1 MLLLAVTV
9 WSVLMTVQLL
19 GVFMSAAADKFHWI
33 QGAGLPVAEQLTTT
47 SMSALGSVLGTFCIV
62 ALTSDTPLN
71 R

>member
-1 MLLLAVTV
+1 MAVTV
-9 WSVLMTVQLL
+9 WSLLMTVQLL
-19 GVFMSAAADKFHWI
+19 GVFMGTAAEMFHWI

-47 SMSALGSVLGTFCIV
+47 SMSALDSVLGTFCIV